1 MGTLWAYRRIIGV
14 GIAVAAA
21 FAFYILVIAPAVFAP
36 GARRPTSAA
45 IGGLFVRS
53 FGVLVPHPFCTAS
66 VITSPR
72 GNLLLTAAH
81 CLGKVPDSQIVFIP
95 YYYGGTAPFGEW
107 QVTRSTFAG
116 GWLPGGSIS
125 SDYAFL
131 TVSGDVQR
139 KAGAERLGTA
149 TPLPRDATLEGY
161 NLDGTTTVCA
171 GHPERVVREGRP
183 QLRVAC
189 PGFSDA
195 SSGGPF
201 LTRISPRSG
210 TGTIIGVIGG
220 YQQGGATSS
229 VSYAAAFRPAALALA
244 RKVARQPGR

>member
-107 QVTRSTFAG
+107 QVTRSTFAA

-171 GHPERVVREGRP
+171 GHPEHVVRQVLARSDVLVEGGVGCDLCEVQRRPAYRAPARYRVVPERAHAGVV
-183 QLRVAC
+183 Q
-189 PGFSDA
+189 A
-195 SSGGPF
+195 SSS
-201 LTRISPRSG
+201 IAVEHWS
-210 TGTIIGVIGG
+210 
-220 YQQGGATSS
+220 
-229 VSYAAAFRPAALALA
+229 
-244 RKVARQPGR
+244 